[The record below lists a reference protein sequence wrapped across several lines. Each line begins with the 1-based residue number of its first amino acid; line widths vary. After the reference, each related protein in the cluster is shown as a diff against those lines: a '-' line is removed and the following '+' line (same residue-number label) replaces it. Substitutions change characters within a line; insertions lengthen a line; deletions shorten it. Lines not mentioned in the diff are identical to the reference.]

1 MLSLCRRKCDFL
13 VLLLAA
19 SRVTSTCLKFAVGE
33 RKKGV
38 ACRVASRGG
47 TSEDGICCTSKSLSI
62 CHKQSNRKGVLIT
75 IYAAELDNISWVL
88 GCS

>member
-33 RKKGV
+33 RKKAWHVVSRVEEGLPRMEFV
-38 ACRVASRGG
+38 APPNPCQSVRSRAIGR
-47 TSEDGICCTSKSLSI
+47 EC
-62 CHKQSNRKGVLIT
+62 
-75 IYAAELDNISWVL
+75 
-88 GCS
+88 